1 MSSLVQGSF
10 TRAATFFAL
19 AFGCMSVGGFLI
31 GAPRIGVQWGFGLGV
46 AFAAFAYFFVRPT
59 ADDPGDAEDRP

>member
-1 MSSLVQGSF
+1 MSSLVQEPL

-31 GAPRIGVQWGFGLGV
+31 GDPRVGIQWGFGLGV
-46 AFAAFAYFFVRPT
+46 AFAAFAYLFIRPT
-59 ADDPGDAEDRP
+59 AAEPSDPDRDA